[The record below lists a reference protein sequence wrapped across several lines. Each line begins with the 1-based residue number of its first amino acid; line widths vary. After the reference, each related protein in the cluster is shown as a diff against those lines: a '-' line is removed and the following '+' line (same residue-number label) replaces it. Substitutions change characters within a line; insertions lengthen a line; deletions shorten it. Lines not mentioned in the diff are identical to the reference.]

1 MKIKS
6 LIMGMMILGVV
17 PFLLGAGSSSVSK
30 RPASTQPHIK
40 YFNQGVEAEKK
51 SDWVQAASLYRKSL
65 KAKRDYPDALSNLG
79 FSLHQIGESYHEK
92 SIAVYKKA
100 LKLNPNHVGALEYLG
115 ELYIGDGR
123 LLAANDM
130 YQRLKKL
137 DSKQARTLRKKLDR
151 VVAEARKLG

>member
-1 MKIKS
+1 MKPQS
-6 LIMGMMILGVV
+6 LPVTLAVIVTALALM
-17 PFLLGAGSSSVSK
+17 GAGSSSVSK
-30 RPASTQPHIK
+30 KPASTQPHIK
-40 YFNQGVEAEKK
+40 YFNQGVEAEKRG
-51 SDWVQAASLYRKSL
+51 DWVQAASLYRKSL
-65 KAKRDYPDALSNLG
+65 KAKTDYPDALSNLG